1 MLAGTRKARVASRLD
16 GISGASSADHGPWGD
31 INKIVSRKKRRR
43 GTHMSLALADLI
55 VGIACLRGFRGKL
68 PCCHINVLWRGS
80 TQPGGPLSAQP
91 GGQPREATVAVERVV
106 VKLQG
111 GERTN
116 A

>member
-1 MLAGTRKARVASRLD
+1 MLAGTRKARVTSRLD

-31 INKIVSRKKRRR
+31 INKIASRKKRRR

-55 VGIACLRGFRGKL
+55 VGIACLRGFRGGKW
-68 PCCHINVLWRGS
+68 PCCHIG
-80 TQPGGPLSAQP
+80 SAQP
-91 GGQPREATVAVERVV
+91 CGQPREATVAVKGVV
-106 VKLQG
+106 VKVQG